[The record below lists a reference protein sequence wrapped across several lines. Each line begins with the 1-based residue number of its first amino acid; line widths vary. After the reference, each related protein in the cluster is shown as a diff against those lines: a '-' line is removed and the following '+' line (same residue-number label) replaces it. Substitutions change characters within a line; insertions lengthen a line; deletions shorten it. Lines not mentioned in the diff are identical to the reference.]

1 MRRPVIFATLAA
13 LLLMALPATVSAA
26 PPTRFTEH
34 AVVVDCFLQNDDG
47 IVSAFAVDSS
57 EFGAFGELIFWASPS
72 TPDEDAP
79 TLVSV
84 GADVSSTDTSMS
96 ADFELI
102 DLASGDPAGTA
113 ELRVTL
119 TPSGPPE
126 TVSDRFREGNRW
138 NRVNGT
144 IQPMAVEGTVE
155 VPGAEIFDA
164 AGCFGAIQ
172 DLTFFATD
180 PASFVDRFENFSL
193 SCSWETADGFVA
205 LFASADTFGAFGD
218 VFVDD
223 ETGEYAGFADVT
235 FTTSAFDGSWE
246 LFLLPDGDTPV
257 GSASASATLAST
269 GEVIRTKDGSPP
281 NFARFTIEPFTVDG
295 SLEVSAPG
303 GDETLPMDGEHCFAA
318 QERAFFHSVR
328 PNGPKPGPLANDAPE
343 NAIGAKLGKTIRIVT
358 GGGAEAP
365 EEPCLFVDPETNETF
380 EIPFGNTAWWTF
392 VGNGGLMTVDSAGSN
407 FDTVIAVY
415 TGSPGSFTQVACVD
429 DVSDPEFSLQSRVT
443 IDTDAGTTYYVQAG
457 GFGGDSGRMKLVVRA
472 GA

>member
-1 MRRPVIFATLAA
+1 MRRSVILATLAA

-34 AVVVDCFLQNDDG
+34 AVTVDCFLENDDG
-47 IVSAFAVDSS
+47 IVFAFAADSS
-57 EFGAFGELIFWASPS
+57 EFGAFGDLSFWEAPS
-72 TPDEDAP
+72 TPEGDDP

-84 GADVSSTDTSMS
+84 GATVSSTDSSMS
-96 ADFELI
+96 ADYEMI
-102 DLASGDPAGTA
+102 DLVTEDPVGVA

-126 TVSDRFREGNRW
+126 TVSERFREGNRW

-144 IQPMAVEGTVE
+144 IQPMAVEGTIE
-155 VPGAEIFDA
+155 VPGAETFDA

-172 DLTFFATD
+172 DLTFFATN
-180 PASFVDRFENFSL
+180 PASFVERFENFSL
-193 SCSWETADGFVA
+193 SCGWETADGFVS

-218 VFVDD
+218 VFVADA
-223 ETGEYAGFADVT
+223 TGEYAGFADVT
-235 FTTSAFDGSWE
+235 LTTSAFDGSWE
-246 LFLLPDGDTPV
+246 LFLQPDGDPPV

-281 NFARFTIEPFTVDG
+281 NFARFTTQPFTVDG
-295 SLEVSAPG
+295 SLEVSTPG
-303 GDETLPMDGEHCFAA
+303 GDQTLPMDDESCFAA

-328 PNGPKPGPLANDAPE
+328 PGGPKPGPLANDTPQG
-343 NAIGAKLGKTIRIVT
+343 AIAAKLGKTIRIVT

-380 EIPFGNTAWWTF
+380 EVPFGNTAWWRF
-392 VGNGGLMTVDSAGSN
+392 VGNGGPMTVDSAGSN

-429 DVSDPEFSLQSRVT
+429 DVFDPEFSLQSRVT
-443 IDTDAGTTYYVQAG
+443 IDTVNGTTYYVQAG
-457 GFGGDSGRMKLVVRA
+457 GFGGDSGRLQLVIRT